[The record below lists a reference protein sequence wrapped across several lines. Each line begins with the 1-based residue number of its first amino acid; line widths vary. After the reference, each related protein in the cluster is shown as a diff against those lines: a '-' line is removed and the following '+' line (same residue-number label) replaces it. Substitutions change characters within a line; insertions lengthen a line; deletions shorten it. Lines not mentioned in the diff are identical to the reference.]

1 MPNVPGNELLITTS
15 LKVIQGQFGSS
26 IINRSSLL
34 VIFSNDNFTF
44 NQTQNYSIFENKWI
58 VTIIESLLTSQ

>member
-1 MPNVPGNELLITTS
+1 MSNVPGNELLITTS

>member
-1 MPNVPGNELLITTS
+1 MSNVPGNELLITTS

-34 VIFSNDNFTF
+34 VIFSNENFTF